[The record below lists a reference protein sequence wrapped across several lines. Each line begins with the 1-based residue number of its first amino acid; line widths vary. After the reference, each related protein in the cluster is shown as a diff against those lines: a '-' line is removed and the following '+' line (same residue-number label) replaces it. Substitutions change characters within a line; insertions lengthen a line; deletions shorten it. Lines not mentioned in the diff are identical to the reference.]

1 MNRPENSILKFF
13 FAILVKV
20 FFSLSGQKM
29 MPGITSSS
37 KMYKA
42 ELPCVFFFMVFP
54 SQIRDVD
61 MHPAGREVKTVQA

>member
-1 MNRPENSILKFF
+1 
-13 FAILVKV
+13 
-20 FFSLSGQKM
+20 M

-42 ELPCVFFFMVFP
+42 ELPCVFLFMFFP

-61 MHPAGREVKTVQA
+61 MHPAGREVKTLQA